1 MRQTL
6 FRIPLD
12 GPWGIGSFE
21 LPGFGFG
28 IVLALWCLF
37 GIVWLFRNPSQRAH
51 LKSMVSPAGTWL
63 LIAVAIVL
71 VPWFVQRTSRQEIAE
86 ADRVLQSSPNSP
98 DAFIARAQ
106 AHFNKLDYTQAVDDL
121 KEAIRV
127 SPQSA
132 IAINRLAWIQ
142 ATCPRASVRDGA
154 AALENAKEACAL
166 TSSRNPEYLATLAAA
181 EAETG
186 DFKEAVAV
194 DRQALRL
201 VSSITRTEEAAP
213 LADLPRMREQLQAA
227 EQGRPFR
234 DHSAGKTLPVYGFGA
249 MLFLGFTAG
258 AWSAAR
264 RGQLVGLS
272 LEMMW
277 DIAIWLFIAGVVGC
291 RVFYCIQYAQRV
303 FFDSKNGEY
312 VLKSLPNMVF
322 SAVNLPD
329 GGLVWYGGLFAGV
342 LGAAWLCRQR
352 KLSFLEVGDVLIP
365 SLFLGLAFGRIG
377 CFLNGCCYGDQCT
390 LPWGVHFPMGSVPDM
405 SLVLRGYLGA
415 DQDFSLMLHPT
426 QLYSSLNA
434 FILFFLTSTYFYYRP
449 RNGAVIALGALTY
462 AITRFT
468 IEFLRDDEVGQFGT
482 SLTIS
487 QWLSIVM
494 FIFAVGFSAWLSR
507 QPLLRRP
514 TLRVPAAGQPVT
526 A

>member
-1 MRQTL
+1 
-6 FRIPLD
+6 
-12 GPWGIGSFE
+12 
-21 LPGFGFG
+21 
-28 IVLALWCLF
+28 
-37 GIVWLFRNPSQRAH
+37 
-51 LKSMVSPAGTWL
+51 
-63 LIAVAIVL
+63 
-71 VPWFVQRTSRQEIAE
+71 
-86 ADRVLQSSPNSP
+86 
-98 DAFIARAQ
+98 
-106 AHFNKLDYTQAVDDL
+106 
-121 KEAIRV
+121 
-127 SPQSA
+127 
-132 IAINRLAWIQ
+132 
-142 ATCPRASVRDGA
+142 
-154 AALENAKEACAL
+154 
-166 TSSRNPEYLATLAAA
+166 
-181 EAETG
+181 
-186 DFKEAVAV
+186 
-194 DRQALRL
+194 
-201 VSSITRTEEAAP
+201 